1 MADATLAEMR
11 NRVLEKLFVLIAG
24 EVAESEDATTI
35 ETVIANINEE
45 LREDELC
52 YWDNSATP
60 RHLMETLAAIYACH
74 AANDFMD
81 AQEAAAFR
89 SDRLVGIDAAMMRLR
104 DLVATKRRVGTPS
117 KGTYF

>member
-24 EVAESEDATTI
+24 ETAESEDATTI
-35 ETVIANINEE
+35 ETVIANVNEE
-45 LREDELC
+45 LRENEIC
-52 YWDNSATP
+52 YWSDSATP
-60 RHLMETLAAIYACH
+60 RALMEHLAAYYACF

-81 AQEAAAFR
+81 AQEASTFR
-89 SDRLVGIDAAMMRLR
+89 QDHEQTAMFKIRELTAGGKR
-104 DLVATKRRVGTPS
+104 VATPS

>member
-11 NRVLEKLFVLIAG
+11 NRVLEKLHVLIAG
-24 EVAESEDATTI
+24 ETAESEDATTI
-35 ETVIANINEE
+35 ETVIENINEE
-45 LREDELC
+45 LREDEIC
-52 YWDNSATP
+52 YWSDTGTP

-74 AANDFMD
+74 AANDYMD

-89 SDRLVGIDAAMMRLR
+89 SDRLTGIDPAMARLR
-104 DLVATKRRVGTPS
+104 DLTAAKRRVATPS